1 MRISSFAASAPLAHV
16 LNVVWNLAEF
26 TARSA
31 LPTTVLKPSRP
42 FWLSAKAEYRP
53 VAMPHTPLNE
63 SFRYPAC
70 STTCFIDATISPVDR
85 VLSTQSANFEVMSL
99 K

>member
-1 MRISSFAASAPLAHV
+1 MSEKALRISFFAASAPLAHA

-31 LPTTVLKPSRP
+31 LPTAVLNPSSP
-42 FWLSAKAEYRP
+42 FWLSANAEYRP

-63 SFRYPAC
+63 SFR
-70 STTCFIDATISPVDR
+70 
-85 VLSTQSANFEVMSL
+85 
-99 K
+99 